1 MPFFYVYPFN
11 NNVARFRKD
20 GNNFPGSPPVLSF
33 SDIYHVTFFYFHAKS
48 SLLRQ
53 WVEKDTV
60 VINNGS
66 HCCYMYYG
74 KKINCSYT
82 HTFVNRFS
90 LYNFFRKRY
99 NLSKTLFTKLY
110 WYWAK
115 NTPTAGIKSI
125 NYHRRIFVKPN
136 IRSVRSAN
144 RSFCSD
150 NNSAHLILFLNLLA
164 GFRCLHRSNNNI
176 PEMGIPSPCSS

>member
-33 SDIYHVTFFYFHAKS
+33 SDI
-48 SLLRQ
+48 
-53 WVEKDTV
+53 
-60 VINNGS
+60 
-66 HCCYMYYG
+66 YYG

-136 IRSVRSAN
+136 IRS
-144 RSFCSD
+144 
-150 NNSAHLILFLNLLA
+150 
-164 GFRCLHRSNNNI
+164 
-176 PEMGIPSPCSS
+176 